1 MEVYVNMGRIIKD
14 TVKSTSFP
22 PVKNIT
28 TPFFINKEG
37 FAKALDWEEWTDDNW
52 EVQSYI
58 VDWDDDILYRSTLAE
73 LSSADSNLMRKWD
86 DRDVSWD
93 AKEFAAQ
100 ELEWNEDRGYTYGT
114 QDTRRKFSFD
124 PESLRV
130 R

>member
-1 MEVYVNMGRIIKD
+1 MARIIKD

-28 TPFFINKEG
+28 SPLFSNKEG
-37 FAKALDWEEWTDDNW
+37 FAKALDWEEWTDEVW
-52 EVQSYI
+52 ETQSYS
-58 VDWDDDILYRSTLAE
+58 VRWEHDILYRSTLAE
-73 LSSADSNLMRKWD
+73 LTFLDSNLMRRWE
-86 DRDVSWD
+86 DRDVNWD